1 VAVADAGTLYQL
13 RPSGPPSVANIGTDA
28 EVRMARRRAPRPIPG
43 PRAFAEQ
50 SRDARLSQAAIVLS
64 VGAAARGEPGRVDS
78 PVEIGLPPDLAPL
91 GRPEP
96 IPVAEAAEPLG
107 IELSGHLT
115 DRSLRVPPST
125 TADLMTRV
133 LDRPEPIGAA
143 ALVEA
148 NLHSDSRLVRTAAA
162 VAAIDTTGPRDDV
175 LAQLVDG
182 ATRGDELTREI
193 GRIGLA
199 RVDPQH
205 AVLSRLVGHPS
216 PLTGTDRPSHTAVLT
231 HGTFAS
237 RARWWQPRGDFY
249 DYLGGLV
256 PPLKLHD
263 PSFRWSGAYSDE
275 ARQLAAQQMV
285 DWMADQNLQQPD
297 VFAHSHGGT
306 VANLAT
312 RRGLQLDRLVL
323 LSWPVHDQWFPEFA
337 NVQRII
343 DIRVRLDLVILAD
356 LGRQTFDPPP
366 AHAGKVVSH
375 VNGWFEHSDTH
386 EPSYWEEHDLPSVL

>member
-1 VAVADAGTLYQL
+1 MAQ
-13 RPSGPPSVANIGTDA
+13 RQ
-28 EVRMARRRAPRPIPG
+28 ARRPVPG

-50 SRDARLSQAAIVLS
+50 GRNARLSQAAIVLS
-64 VGAAARGEPGRVDS
+64 VGAAARGEPDRVDS
-78 PVEIGLPPDLAPL
+78 PEEIGLPADVARL
-91 GRPEP
+91 GRTEL

-107 IELSGHLT
+107 IDLSTHLT
-115 DRSLRVPPST
+115 DRSVRVGPST
-125 TADLMTRV
+125 TADLMTRL
-133 LDRPEPIGAA
+133 LDDPEPVGAA

-175 LAQLVDG
+175 VAQLVEG
-182 ATRGDELTREI
+182 ATRGDRLTREI

-205 AVLSRLVGHPS
+205 AVLSRLVGSPS
-216 PLTGTDRPSHTAVLT
+216 PMTGTDRPSHTAVLT

-237 RARWWQPRGDFY
+237 RAQWWQPGGDFY
-249 DYLGGLV
+249 DYLNGLV

-263 PSFRWSGAYSDE
+263 PSFRWSGAYSEE

-285 DWMADQNLQQPD
+285 AWVTDQNLQQPD

-312 RRGLQLDRLVL
+312 RLGLQIDRLVL
-323 LSWPVHDQWFPEFA
+323 LSWPARDRWFPEFA
-337 NVQRII
+337 NVRRII
-343 DIRVRLDLVILAD
+343 DIRVRGDLVILAD
-356 LGRQTFDPPP
+356 LGRQTFNPPP
-366 AHAGKVVSH
+366 EHANKVETH

-386 EPSYWEEHDLPSVL
+386 EPDYWEQYDLPDEL